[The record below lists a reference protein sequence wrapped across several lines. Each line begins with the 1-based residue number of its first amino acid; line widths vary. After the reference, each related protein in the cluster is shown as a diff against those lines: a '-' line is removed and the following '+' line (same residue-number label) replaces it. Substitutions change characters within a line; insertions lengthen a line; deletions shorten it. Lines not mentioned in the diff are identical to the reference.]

1 VALRLGSVDGRTR
14 AAVATLAAAVLLVG
28 SASTGSADPTAPS
41 DRAVRAA
48 QQAVTAAQM
57 SVAEIEVR
65 LAQQSVER
73 DAAVV
78 AVQAAGEEYTQ
89 AESDRL
95 AAADAA
101 TEAATR
107 SAAADAQAETARRSL
122 VAIARQTARSGGSV
136 DTIEAVLSAD
146 GFRQVVDRSTA
157 LARVGNKAD
166 QAVQRYRAA
175 QLVATTLQAR
185 ADSAVAAQA
194 AASSAAKDAL
204 AAAEATQTASDAAL
218 AAAAAERDNLIG
230 QLAAARSTSAEVE
243 RARQD
248 QLDADR
254 QARADAAAEAQRRA
268 AAPAVAVPAVT
279 TVSAAVPQTTTS
291 PAATTTQP
299 PAAAAPAAA
308 PAAAAPVAA
317 APVAAA
323 PAAAAPV
330 AAAPAPPVA
339 SVATPPTTAPAP
351 TPTTAPTGAYGLGTG
366 RSRGSADQGA
376 AAVAWASAQVGLP
389 YVYGSAGFE
398 SFDCSGLTMR
408 SWQAA
413 GVNLGR
419 TSRDQ
424 YKQVLKVSF
433 DDIRPGDL
441 VFYSTDPNDPDA
453 IYHVAMWIGG
463 NQVVEAP
470 RPGVPVRITSMRW
483 AATMPFAGRA

>member
-1 VALRLGSVDGRTR
+1 MALRLGTVNGRTR

-28 SASTGSADPTAPS
+28 SATTGSADPTAPS
-41 DRAVRAA
+41 DRDVRAA

-78 AVQAAGEEYTQ
+78 AVQAAGEKYTQ
-89 AESDRL
+89 AESDRA

-107 SAAADAQAETARRSL
+107 AAAADAQAETARRSL
-122 VAIARQTARSGGSV
+122 VAIARQTARSGGSM

-146 GFRQVVDRSTA
+146 GFRQVVDRSTT
-157 LARVGNKAD
+157 LARVGTKAD
-166 QAVQRYRAA
+166 EAVQRYRAA

-194 AASSAAKDAL
+194 TASAAAKDAL
-204 AAAEATQTASDAAL
+204 AAAEATQAASDAAL
-218 AAAAAERDNLIG
+218 AAAAAERDDLIG

-254 QARADAAAEAQRRA
+254 QARADAAAEALRRA
-268 AAPAVAVPAVT
+268 AAPAAAVT
-279 TVSAAVPQTTTS
+279 TVAAAVPSAATS
-291 PAATTTQP
+291 PTTTTTQP

-308 PAAAAPVAA
+308 PAAPAPAVSAPAAPVAS
-317 APVAAA
+317 APTS
-323 PAAAAPV
+323 PA
-330 AAAPAPPVA
+330 
-339 SVATPPTTAPAP
+339 TTTPAP

-424 YKQVLKVSF
+424 YKQVLKISY
-433 DDIRPGDL
+433 DDMRPGDL

>member
-1 VALRLGSVDGRTR
+1 MALRLGTVNGRTR

-28 SASTGSADPTAPS
+28 SATTVLADPTAPS
-41 DRAVRAA
+41 DRDVRAA

-78 AVQAAGEEYTQ
+78 AVQAAGEKYTQ

-95 AAADAA
+95 AAADTA

-122 VAIARQTARSGGSV
+122 VAIARQTARSGGSM

-146 GFRQVVDRSTA
+146 GFRQVVDRSTT

-166 QAVQRYRAA
+166 EAVQRYRAA

-204 AAAEATQTASDAAL
+204 AAAQATQADSDAAL
-218 AAAAAERDNLIG
+218 AAAAAERDSLIG
-230 QLAAARSTSAEVE
+230 QLAAARSTSAAVE

-268 AAPAVAVPAVT
+268 ATPAAPAAAAPAVT
-279 TVSAAVPQTTTS
+279 TVAAPK
-291 PAATTTQP
+291 PATTTTTTTP
-299 PAAAAPAAA
+299 PAAAAPAVT
-308 PAAAAPVAA
+308 PPAAPVVSD
-317 APVAAA
+317 PL
-323 PAAAAPV
+323 P
-330 AAAPAPPVA
+330 
-339 SVATPPTTAPAP
+339 PAP
-351 TPTTAPTGAYGLGTG
+351 TPTGAYGLGTG
-366 RSRGSADQGA
+366 RSRGTADQGA

-424 YKQVLKVSF
+424 YKQVLKISY
-433 DDIRPGDL
+433 DDMRPGDL
-441 VFYSTDPNDPDA
+441 VFYSTDQNNPDA

-470 RPGVPVRITSMRW
+470 RAGVPVRITSMRW

>member
-1 VALRLGSVDGRTR
+1 MALRHGSVNGRTR

-41 DRAVRAA
+41 DQEVRAA
-48 QQAVTAAQM
+48 QQAVTTAQM

-78 AVQAAGEEYTQ
+78 AVQSAGEKYTQ
-89 AESDRL
+89 ADSDRL

-122 VAIARQTARSGGSV
+122 VAIARQTARSGGSM

-146 GFRQVVDRSTA
+146 GFRQVVDRSTT

-166 QAVQRYRAA
+166 RAVQRFRAA

-204 AAAEATQTASDAAL
+204 AAAQATQAASDAAL
-218 AAAAAERDNLIG
+218 AAAAAERDGLIG
-230 QLAAARSTSAEVE
+230 QLAAARSTSAAVE

-254 QARADAAAEAQRRA
+254 QARANAAAEAQRRA
-268 AAPAVAVPAVT
+268 AAPAVAVPAIT
-279 TVSAAVPQTTTS
+279 TLSAAVPRTTTS

-299 PAAAAPAAA
+299 PAAAAPA
-308 PAAAAPVAA
+308 PAAPVVT
-317 APVAAA
+317 APV
-323 PAAAAPV
+323 
-330 AAAPAPPVA
+330 
-339 SVATPPTTAPAP
+339 TPPPPPASAPAP
-351 TPTTAPTGAYGLGTG
+351 TPTTAPTGAYALGTG

-376 AAVAWASAQVGLP
+376 AAVAWGSAQLGLP
-389 YVYGSAGFE
+389 YVWGGTGPE
-398 SFDCSGLTMR
+398 GFDCSGLTMR

-413 GVNLGR
+413 GVNLVR
-419 TSRDQ
+419 TASDQ
-424 YKQVLKVSF
+424 YKQVLKISF
-433 DDIRPGDL
+433 DAIRPGDL

-463 NQVVEAP
+463 NQVVEAS
-470 RPGVPVRITSMRW
+470 RAGVPVRIAAMRW
-483 AATMPFAGRA
+483 AATMPFAGRP

>member
-1 VALRLGSVDGRTR
+1 MALRLGTVNGRTR
-14 AAVATLAAAVLLVG
+14 AAVAMLAAAVLLVG
-28 SASTGSADPTAPS
+28 SASTGSADPTAPG
-41 DRAVRAA
+41 DQEVRTA

-73 DAAVV
+73 DDAVV
-78 AVQAAGEEYTQ
+78 VVQVVGEKYAQ

-95 AAADAA
+95 AAADTAA
-101 TEAATR
+101 EAATR
-107 SAAADAQAETARRSL
+107 SAAADTQAETARRSL
-122 VAIARQTARSGGSV
+122 VAIARQTARSGGSM

-146 GFRQVVDRSTA
+146 GFRQVVDRSTT
-157 LARVGNKAD
+157 LARVGSKAD

-204 AAAEATQTASDAAL
+204 AAAQSTQAASDAAL
-218 AAAAAERDNLIG
+218 AAAAAERDGLIG
-230 QLAAARSTSAEVE
+230 QLAAARSTSAAVE

-254 QARADAAAEAQRRA
+254 QARANAAAEAQRRA
-268 AAPAVAVPAVT
+268 AAPRAVAAPAVT
-279 TVSAAVPQTTTS
+279 TVAATRPPTTT
-291 PAATTTQP
+291 

-308 PAAAAPVAA
+308 APAAPVASD
-317 APVAAA
+317 PS
-323 PAAAAPV
+323 PL
-330 AAAPAPPVA
+330 
-339 SVATPPTTAPAP
+339 TTTAPRPNPPNPP
-351 TPTTAPTGAYGLGTG
+351 TPPAAPTGAYGLGTG

-376 AAVAWASAQVGLP
+376 AAVAWGSAQLGLP
-389 YVYGSAGFE
+389 YVWGGTGPAG
-398 SFDCSGLTMR
+398 FDCSGLTMR

-413 GVNLGR
+413 GVNLVR
-419 TSRDQ
+419 TASDQ
-424 YKQVLKVSF
+424 YKQVLKISF
-433 DDIRPGDL
+433 DGIRPGDL

-463 NQVVEAP
+463 NQVVEAA
-470 RPGVPVRITSMRW
+470 RQGVPVRITAMRW
-483 AATMPFAGRA
+483 TATMPFAGRP

>member
-1 VALRLGSVDGRTR
+1 VALRLGTVHGRTR
-14 AAVATLAAAVLLVG
+14 AAVATLAAALLVVG
-28 SASTGSADPTAPS
+28 SATAVLADPTAPS
-41 DRAVRAA
+41 DRDVRAA
-48 QQAVTAAQM
+48 HQAVTAAQM

-78 AVQAAGEEYTQ
+78 AVQAAGETYTQ
-89 AESDRL
+89 TESARL

-101 TEAATR
+101 AEAATR

-122 VAIARQTARSGGSV
+122 VAIARQTARSGGSM

-146 GFRQVVDRSTA
+146 GFRQVVDRSTT
-157 LARVGNKAD
+157 LARVGSKAD
-166 QAVQRYRAA
+166 QAVQRYRAT

-185 ADSAVAAQA
+185 ADDAVAAQA
-194 AASSAAKDAL
+194 AATSAAKDAL
-204 AAAEATQTASDAAL
+204 AAAEATQADTDAAL
-218 AAAAAERDNLIG
+218 AAAAAERDSLIG
-230 QLAAARSTSAEVE
+230 QLAAARSTSAAVE

-248 QLDADR
+248 QLEADR

-268 AAPAVAVPAVT
+268 ATPAAPAVAAPAVT
-279 TVSAAVPQTTTS
+279 TVAATKSPTTT
-291 PAATTTQP
+291 PPATTTPP
-299 PAAAAPAAA
+299 PAAAAPAVTA
-308 PAAAAPVAA
+308 PAAPVAA
-317 APVAAA
+317 DPV
-323 PAAAAPV
+323 PA
-330 AAAPAPPVA
+330 
-339 SVATPPTTAPAP
+339 PTTAPAP
-351 TPTTAPTGAYGLGTG
+351 TPTTAPTSAYGLGTG
-366 RSRGSADQGA
+366 RSRGSADQGS

-413 GVNLGR
+413 GVNLSR

-424 YKQVLKVSF
+424 YKQVLKISY
-433 DDIRPGDL
+433 DDMRPGDL

>member
-1 VALRLGSVDGRTR
+1 VALRLGTVNGRTR

-28 SASTGSADPTAPS
+28 SATTGSADPTAPS
-41 DRAVRAA
+41 DRDVRAA
-48 QQAVTAAQM
+48 QQAVAAAKM

-78 AVQAAGEEYTQ
+78 AVQAAGERYTQ

-107 SAAADAQAETARRSL
+107 AAAADAQAETARRSL
-122 VAIARQTARSGGSV
+122 VAIARQTARSGGSM

-146 GFRQVVDRSTA
+146 GFRQVVDRSTT
-157 LARVGNKAD
+157 LARVGTKAD
-166 QAVQRYRAA
+166 EAVQRYRAT

-185 ADSAVAAQA
+185 ADAAVAAQA

-204 AAAEATQTASDAAL
+204 ASAEATQAVSDAAL
-218 AAAAAERDNLIG
+218 AAAAAERDDLIG

-268 AAPAVAVPAVT
+268 ATRAVAAPAVT
-279 TVSAAVPQTTTS
+279 TVAAAVPPTTTS
-291 PAATTTQP
+291 PASTQQ
-299 PAAAAPAAA
+299 PAAA
-308 PAAAAPVAA
+308 PAAPG
-317 APVAAA
+317 PAAA
-323 PAAAAPV
+323 PAATPPAAPV
-330 AAAPAPPVA
+330 ASVPTPQTPA
-339 SVATPPTTAPAP
+339 APAP
-351 TPTTAPTGAYGLGTG
+351 TPTTAPAAPSGAYALGTG

-424 YKQVLKVSF
+424 YKQVLKISY
-433 DDIRPGDL
+433 DSMRPGDL

>member
-1 VALRLGSVDGRTR
+1 MALRLGTVNGRTR

-28 SASTGSADPTAPS
+28 SATTVLADPTAPS
-41 DRAVRAA
+41 DRDVRAA

-78 AVQAAGEEYTQ
+78 AVQAAGEKYTQ

-95 AAADAA
+95 AAADTA

-122 VAIARQTARSGGSV
+122 VAIARQTARSGGSM

-146 GFRQVVDRSTA
+146 GFRQVVDRST
-157 LARVGNKAD
+157 
-166 QAVQRYRAA
+166 
-175 QLVATTLQAR
+175 
-185 ADSAVAAQA
+185 
-194 AASSAAKDAL
+194 SAA
-204 AAAEATQTASDAAL
+204 
-218 AAAAAERDNLIG
+218 
-230 QLAAARSTSAEVE
+230 VE

-268 AAPAVAVPAVT
+268 ATPAAPAVAAPAVT
-279 TVSAAVPQTTTS
+279 TVAAPK
-291 PAATTTQP
+291 PATTTPPTTTTTTP
-299 PAAAAPAAA
+299 PAAAAPAVT
-308 PAAAAPVAA
+308 PPAAPVVSD
-317 APVAAA
+317 PL
-323 PAAAAPV
+323 P
-330 AAAPAPPVA
+330 
-339 SVATPPTTAPAP
+339 PAP
-351 TPTTAPTGAYGLGTG
+351 TPTGAYGLGTG
-366 RSRGSADQGA
+366 RSRGTADQGA

-424 YKQVLKVSF
+424 YKQVLKISY
-433 DDIRPGDL
+433 DDMRPGDL
-441 VFYSTDPNDPDA
+441 VFYSTDQNNPDA

-470 RPGVPVRITSMRW
+470 RAGVPVRITSMRW

>member
-1 VALRLGSVDGRTR
+1 MALRPGSVNGRTR

-41 DRAVRAA
+41 DQGVRAA

-78 AVQAAGEEYTQ
+78 AVQAAGEKYTQ
-89 AESDRL
+89 ADSDRL

-122 VAIARQTARSGGSV
+122 VAIARQTARSGGSM

-146 GFRQVVDRSTA
+146 GFRQVVDRSTT

-166 QAVQRYRAA
+166 RAVQRYRAA
-175 QLVATTLQAR
+175 QLVATALQAR

-204 AAAEATQTASDAAL
+204 AAAQATQAASDAAL
-218 AAAAAERDNLIG
+218 AAAAAERDGLIG
-230 QLAAARSTSAEVE
+230 QLAAARSTSAAVE

-254 QARADAAAEAQRRA
+254 QARANAAAEAQRRA
-268 AAPAVAVPAVT
+268 AAPPAVAAPAVT
-279 TVSAAVPQTTTS
+279 TVAATRPPTTTS
-291 PAATTTQP
+291 ATTPP
-299 PAAAAPAAA
+299 PASAA
-308 PAAAAPVAA
+308 PAAAAPAVAAPA
-317 APVAAA
+317 APVASD
-323 PAAAAPV
+323 PSPL
-330 AAAPAPPVA
+330 
-339 SVATPPTTAPAP
+339 TTTAPAP
-351 TPTTAPTGAYGLGTG
+351 TPPTPPALPASPAAPTGAYALGTG

-376 AAVAWASAQVGLP
+376 AAAAWGSAQLGLP
-389 YVYGSAGFE
+389 YVWGGTGPE
-398 SFDCSGLTMR
+398 GFDCSGLTMR

-413 GVNLGR
+413 GVNLVR
-419 TSRDQ
+419 TASDQ
-424 YKQVLKVSF
+424 YKQVLKISF
-433 DDIRPGDL
+433 DAIRPGDL

-463 NQVVEAP
+463 NQVVEAS
-470 RPGVPVRITSMRW
+470 RAGVPVRIAAMRW
-483 AATMPFAGRA
+483 AATMPFAGRP